1 MCGVVSK
8 FALLV
13 VVAAIV
19 VLLVAGGLLSPSP
32 VVIGVQVLAVV
43 LAVWARR
50 SFAAGAFAVTAAP
63 RGEAVLTAGP
73 YRWVRH
79 PQYAAALLLI
89 WAGVLSHLSV
99 LSVVTGLVVVA
110 VVAVRIVCEE
120 RLLRERFPDYG
131 EHARRTKRVV
141 PFVI

>member
-1 MCGVVSK
+1 VSR

-19 VLLVAGGLLSPSP
+19 LLIVVGAFFSSSPL
-32 VVIGVQVLAVV
+32 VIGAQVVAVLV
-43 LAVWARR
+43 AVWARR
-50 SFAAGAFAVTAAP
+50 TFAPGAFAVSAVP
-63 RGEAVLTAGP
+63 RGDALLAAGP

-99 LSVVTGLVVVA
+99 LSVVTGLIVTAVA
-110 VVAVRIVCEE
+110 AVRIVCEE
-120 RLLRERFPDYG
+120 RLLRERFADYAG
-131 EHARRTKRVV
+131 YAARTRRLV